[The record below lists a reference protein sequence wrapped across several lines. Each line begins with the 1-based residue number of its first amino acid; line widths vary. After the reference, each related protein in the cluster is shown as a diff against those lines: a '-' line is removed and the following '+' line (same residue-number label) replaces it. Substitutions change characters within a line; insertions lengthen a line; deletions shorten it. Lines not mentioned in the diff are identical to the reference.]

1 MIPAPKSSIVVSVL
15 VIYVVELT
23 GLVDVVV
30 VVSTTALDV
39 EVLTLDVDEDV
50 DVVSPSPAL
59 EG

>member
-15 VIYVVELT
+15 VISVVELT
-23 GLVDVVV
+23 GLVVVVV

-39 EVLTLDVDEDV
+39 EVLTLDVDDDV
-50 DVVSPSPAL
+50 DVVSPSAAL